1 MGKCLWGLDIHGV
14 GKFRLKEIASGD
26 VDAENCFTPLCAG
39 ELPVEDG
46 HLIVDDLNAQAKYAQ
61 YRVGSKDAHSMAS
74 LWVDS
79 DKHPQFEKIAGYA
92 DLDIRW
98 KIHGVPGTFGFNLI
112 EGLPPVTDYDYF
124 VWKGIEL
131 NMHPYGMCY
140 HDLHK
145 KLSTGMI
152 EWLRDKGVKLI
163 IVGGLA
169 TDYCVFQT
177 VMEFLAAGFTVIL
190 NLSACRGIAP
200 DTTVDAIQKM
210 RDGVKGNRAII
221 IEKTAELEAMAIY
234 E

>member
-1 MGKCLWGLDIHGV
+1 MGKALWGLNIPGV
-14 GKFRLKEIASGD
+14 GEFRLKEIASAD

-39 ELPVEDG
+39 ELPVKDG
-46 HLIVDDLNAQAKYAQ
+46 HNIVDDLNAQVKYAF

-79 DKHPQFEKIAGYA
+79 DRHPQFEKIAGYTN
-92 DLDIRW
+92 LDIRW
-98 KIHGVPGTFGFNLI
+98 KMHGVPGTFGFRLI
-112 EGLPPVTDYDYF
+112 AGLPAVTDYDHF

-131 NMHPYGMCY
+131 DMHPYGMCY

-145 KLSTGMI
+145 KMSTGMI

-177 VMEFLAAGFTVIL
+177 VMEFLTAGFTVIL
-190 NLSACRGIAP
+190 NLSACRGI
-200 DTTVDAIQKM
+200 DVKTTAEAINKMGEGVDGNGAIM
-210 RDGVKGNRAII
+210 
-221 IEKTAELEAMAIY
+221 IENTAELETMAIY